1 MKKHSDNEPN
11 LSKITRKFLENLQN
25 RGGKPIYELT
35 PEEARLFLI
44 NLQCE
49 THKEIEADVYDK
61 AVFTG
66 ENGTVNLR
74 IIRPK
79 GVQEKLPVIFY
90 IHGGGWV
97 MGNSETHDMLIRK
110 LAVSTN
116 SMVVFPEYDLSPEA
130 KFPTAINQCYAALK
144 YVCENH
150 EEFNVL
156 PEKIVVAGDSAG
168 GNMATVLAM
177 MAKEK
182 GGAKIIYQILLYPV
196 TDADMDTESYKEFK
210 DGPYLTKKSMEW
222 FWNAY
227 IGDETQ
233 KDDIYVSPLKA
244 PLKELENLPPAL
256 VITAENDVLRDE
268 GEMYARKL
276 QEAGV
281 DVLSVRING
290 TIHDFMMLNALFES
304 PQTKCAFT
312 LICSVLK
319 EVLLK

>member
-11 LSKITRKFLENLQN
+11 LSKITQEFLDDLQK
-25 RGGKPIYELT
+25 RGGKPIYELP

-49 THKEIEADVYDK
+49 THKEIKADVYDK

-74 IIRPK
+74 IVRPK
-79 GVQEKLPVIFY
+79 NSKEKLPVIFY

-110 LAVSTN
+110 IAVSSN
-116 SMVVFPEYDLSPEA
+116 SMVIFPEYDLSPEA

-150 EEFNVL
+150 EEFNAN
-156 PEKIVVAGDSAG
+156 PEKVVVAGDSAG
-168 GNMATVLAM
+168 GNMATVLTM

-182 GGAKIIYQILLYPV
+182 GVPKIIYQILLYPV

-227 IGDETQ
+227 LDDRTQ

-244 PLKELENLPPAL
+244 PLENLQNLPPAL
-256 VITAENDVLRDE
+256 VITDENDVLRDE
-268 GEMYARKL
+268 GEMYAKKL

-290 TIHDFMMLNALFES
+290 TIHDFAMLNAMFES
-304 PQTKCAFT
+304 SQTKCAFT